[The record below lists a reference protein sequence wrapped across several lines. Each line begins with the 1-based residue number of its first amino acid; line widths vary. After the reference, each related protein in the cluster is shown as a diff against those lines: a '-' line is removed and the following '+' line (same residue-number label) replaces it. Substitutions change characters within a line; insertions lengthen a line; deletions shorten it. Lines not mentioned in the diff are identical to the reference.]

1 MANKIII
8 TCDSTCDLSPE
19 LLERY
24 GVKTMPLVVTM
35 DDKAY
40 RDGIDATPDDIYEF
54 YNTTGRLAKS
64 TAGNIADYDDFF
76 RENLEEGA
84 ELIHFC
90 LSSQMSTTFNNA
102 RLAAEEYDNV
112 YVVDTANLSTG
123 SGLLVLK
130 ALDMVADGKTVTEI
144 LEEIE
149 VLKPRVDASFVIDSL
164 TFLYKGGRCS
174 AVSALGANLLKLKP
188 CIEVKGGAM
197 SVGKKY
203 RGVFGTVL
211 KEYAKDRLEDADLD
225 LRRVFVTHAGC
236 DEEVVNSVAEIVK
249 NSLPFEEVLVTR
261 AGCTISAHCGRNTL
275 GILFIRKNDI

>member
-24 GVKTMPLVVTM
+24 GIKTSPLVVTM

-54 YNTTGRLAKS
+54 YERTGRLAKS

-84 ELIHFC
+84 DLIHFC
-90 LSSQMSTTFNNA
+90 LSSEMSTTYNNA
-102 RLAAEEYDNV
+102 RLAAEEYENV
-112 YVVDTANLSTG
+112 HVVNTANLSTG

-130 ALDMVADGKTVTEI
+130 AADMVAAGKTVPEI

-149 VLKPRVDASFVIDSL
+149 TIKPLVDASFVIDSL

-188 CIEVKGGAM
+188 CIEVVDGKMG
-197 SVGKKY
+197 VGKKY
-203 RGVFGTVL
+203 RGKFEVVL
-211 KEYAKDRLEDADLD
+211 KEYAKDRLENANID

-236 DEEVVNSVAEIVK
+236 DQEVVDSVVEIVK

-275 GILFIRKNDI
+275 GVLFIKK